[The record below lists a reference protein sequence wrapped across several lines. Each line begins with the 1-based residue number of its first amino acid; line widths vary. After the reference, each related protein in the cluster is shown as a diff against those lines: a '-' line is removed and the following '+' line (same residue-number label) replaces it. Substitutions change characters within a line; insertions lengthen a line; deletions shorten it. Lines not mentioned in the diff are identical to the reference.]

1 MPVTTPGKKKT
12 KYHWIRLA
20 LYLLIII
27 LLAIVLVVPGVL
39 RLLYRADS
47 QVAMGNARSVR
58 MAAQVIATQQYG
70 RNEAFCDVTREGG
83 IADGLYE
90 EILQLSEVP
99 GDFWILQVQEDG
111 YTVRQFVYREGEYTV
126 WYDADADSKYTVYH
140 EETMINTGE

>member
-1 MPVTTPGKKKT
+1 MPVRIPKKIKI
-12 KYHWIRLA
+12 KYNWIRLA
-20 LYLLIII
+20 IYLLIII

-39 RLLYRADS
+39 RIMYRADS

-99 GDFWILQVQEDG
+99 GDFWILQVEEDG
-111 YTVRQFVYREGEYTV
+111 YTVCRFVYREGEYTV
-126 WYDADADSKYTVYH
+126 WYDADAEDRYTVYH
-140 EETMINTGE
+140 EKSMINTGE